1 MPKDANKLDIFK
13 LVKSETYPEENVLG
27 EDGLNRYPYQPCEQ
41 HSDQKMI
48 YRLYLEY
55 KYIFLYICH
64 NMCRTAC
71 KVALT
76 ELLYIRH

>member
-27 EDGLNRYPYQPCEQ
+27 EDGLNRYPYQPGEQ

-48 YRLYLEY
+48 Y
-55 KYIFLYICH
+55 
-64 NMCRTAC
+64 
-71 KVALT
+71 
-76 ELLYIRH
+76 